1 MQKSLPEKQVNKQN
15 LYIETYG
22 CQMNF
27 SDSEIVASILSNE
40 YTITDDP
47 KSADLILL
55 NTCSIRDHAEQRV
68 FKRLSELNTLRKK
81 NNQLQI
87 GLIGCMA
94 ERIKDELF
102 TKGNV
107 DLVVGPDA
115 YRDLPAILKKE
126 SPTNI
131 NVLLSE
137 VETYDDIS
145 PIRYDSNGISAFIS
159 IMRGCNNFCAYCV
172 VPYTRG
178 RERSRNWQTIVH
190 EAQKLFDNGYKEV
203 TLLGQNVN
211 SYLYGNMNFAKLI
224 ESVAKIN
231 PLLRVRFATSHP
243 KDLSD
248 ELLEVMATYP
258 NICKSIHLPAQSG
271 SDNML
276 KAMNRK
282 YTRQWYLDRIKS
294 IRNYMPDCGI
304 STDMIAGFCGETQ
317 ADHEQSLSLMESVG
331 YDYAYMFKYSMREG
345 TAAHKNM
352 EDNIDEMTKTA
363 RLEEIIAL
371 QQESSHKSNLKDI
384 GKTFEVLVE
393 GISKRSEDFLF
404 GRNSQNK
411 VVVFPKGM
419 YKKGDYVQVKITSC
433 TSATLKGETVNNN

>member
-1 MQKSLPEKQVNKQN
+1 
-15 LYIETYG
+15 
-22 CQMNF
+22 MNF
-27 SDSEIVASILSNE
+27 SDSEIVASVLSEE
-40 YTITDDP
+40 YTVIDDP
-47 KSADLILL
+47 KSADVILI

-81 NNQLQI
+81 NNRLQI

-94 ERIKDELF
+94 ERMKDELF
-102 TKGNV
+102 SKGNV

-126 SPTNI
+126 SPSNI

-145 PIRYDSNGISAFIS
+145 PVRYDTNGISAFIS

-178 RERSRNWQTIVH
+178 RERSRDWKTIVD
-190 EAQKLFDNGYKEV
+190 EAQKLSDKGYKEI

-211 SYLYGNMNFAKLI
+211 SYLYQDMNFSKLM
-224 ESVAKIN
+224 EAVAKIN
-231 PLLRVRFATSHP
+231 PMLRVRFATSHP

-248 ELLEVMATYP
+248 ELLEIMASYP

-271 SDNML
+271 SDAVL
-276 KAMNRK
+276 KTMNRK
-282 YTRQWYLDRIKS
+282 YTRQWYLDRIAA
-294 IRNYMPDCGI
+294 IRSYLPDCGI
-304 STDMIAGFCGETQ
+304 STDMIAGFCGETSD
-317 ADHEQSLSLMESVG
+317 DHNQSLSLMETVG
-331 YDYAYMFKYSMREG
+331 YDYAYMFKYSMRDG

-352 EDNIDEMTKTA
+352 TDDIDEATKTA

-371 QQESSHKSNLKDI
+371 QQQLSHKSNLNDI

-393 GISKRSEDFLF
+393 GVSKRSEEHLF

-411 VVVFPKGM
+411 VVVFPRKE
-419 YKKGDYVQVKITSC
+419 YKKGDYVQVKVTSC
-433 TSATLKGETVNNN
+433 TSATLKGEAVFNSD